1 MYAFIDEDS
10 THKAAT
16 ILSQADNSAQVEL
29 VTGKRIKIKLNQILF
44 TFASPAPQALMAQA
58 VAEAAQID
66 PDFLWELLPQSEL
79 LAVDFAPD
87 YFGGTKTSVTAVQ
100 KAALL
105 IALHAQPAIFNRKG
119 KGLYKPATPEMLAVV
134 KESLAK
140 KAREQA
146 RCDAMVAELVAGQLP
161 PEVQAACP
169 NIAFKP
175 DKNGWAWKA
184 LALAAKQVGTH
195 PTRLLMQRGAFKSH
209 YALHM
214 ARFMAEQFPQGAAHR
229 AIDLP
234 PFIAADLPL
243 ASVQAFSIDDS
254 QTTEIDDAL
263 SVTHLADGNTEVGIH
278 IAAPSLVMPRSSAL
292 DKLAKSRM
300 STVYMPG
307 NKITMLPDAAVAA
320 FSLDEGRPCPAV
332 SLYCTY
338 NPQFECVATRTV
350 TERVPLA
357 ANLRH
362 DVLEEFITTEDVIAG
377 TLPANIPFGKALS
390 YLYALRGVLSVQRD
404 AVRGKPENNNRTD
417 FNFAVAWADESRSD
431 AENATV
437 TITTRKRGSPLDAIV
452 SEMMILANSSWAG
465 LLGKLGVPGVF
476 RGQRFG
482 KVKMS
487 TTPMPHESIGVA
499 QYGWFT
505 SPLRRYS
512 DLVNQAQLL
521 ACVQFGATAALAAP
535 YKPKDVDLYSI
546 VGAFDEQYSAYSTH
560 QSNMERYW
568 CLRWLNQHTA
578 SQGNTQRMDAVVVR
592 PDTVRLRHLPL
603 YIEVAGLPEGA
614 RGRPVVVD
622 VIGWDEL
629 DLSVQA
635 RFAGEGNA
643 DGGAVAAFEA
653 LADDEAQLPLS
664 VAVLLPDADDDAD
677 SDKDKDKD
685 KDADSDKDADANNK
699 APNTAPPTPAQTVA
713 SKPA

>member
-1 MYAFIDEDS
+1 MHVYIDEDS

-16 ILSQADNSAQVEL
+16 LISQSDSSAQVEL
-29 VTGKRIKIKLNQILF
+29 ITGKRIKIKNNQILF
-44 TFASPAPQALMAQA
+44 TFASPAPQALMDAA
-58 VAEAAQID
+58 AAESGQID
-66 PDFLWELLPQSEL
+66 TDFLWELLPQSEFV
-79 LAVDFAPD
+79 AVDFAPD
-87 YFGGTKTSVTAVQ
+87 YFGGTPTAVQ

-105 IALHAQPAIFNRKG
+105 MALHAQPAIFNRKG

-209 YALHM
+209 YDLHM
-214 ARFMAEQFPQGAAHR
+214 ARFMGEEFPQGAAHR
-229 AIDLP
+229 PIELP
-234 PFIAADLPL
+234 PFVAADLPL
-243 ASVQAFSIDDS
+243 ANVQAFSIDDS

-263 SVTHLADGNTEVGIH
+263 SVTHLPDGNTEVGIH
-278 IAAPSLVMPRSSAL
+278 IAAPSLVMPRGSAL
-292 DKLAKSRM
+292 DKLAKNRM

-338 NPQFECVATRTV
+338 NPQFECIATRTV

-377 TLPANIPFGKALS
+377 TLPANIPFGKELS
-390 YLYALRGVLSVQRD
+390 YLYALRGVLSAQRD

-417 FNFAVAWADESRSD
+417 FNFSVAWQDESRSD

-499 QYGWFT
+499 HYGWFT

-512 DLVNQAQLL
+512 DMVNQAQLL
-521 ACVQFGATAALAAP
+521 ACVQYGATAALTAP
-535 YKPKDVDLYSI
+535 YKPKDVDLYGI
-546 VGAFDEQYSAYSTH
+546 VGAFDDKYNAYNTH
-560 QSNMERYW
+560 QSSMERYW
-568 CLRWLNQHTA
+568 CLRWLKQQSKTM
-578 SQGNTQRMDAVVVR
+578 QLDAVVVR
-592 PDTVRLRHLPL
+592 PDTVRLRHVPL
-603 YIEVAGLPEGA
+603 YIEITGIPDGA

-622 VIGWDEL
+622 VLSWDEL

-635 RFAGEGNA
+635 RFVGEGNST
-643 DGGAVAAFEA
+643 GGDVAAFET
-653 LADDEAQLPLS
+653 LNDDDEGPLAAA
-664 VAVLLPDADDDAD
+664 VALPDAEEAETT
-677 SDKDKDKD
+677 
-685 KDADSDKDADANNK
+685 
-699 APNTAPPTPAQTVA
+699 APNPT
-713 SKPA
+713 

>member
-1 MYAFIDEDS
+1 MHVYIDEDS

-16 ILSQADNSAQVEL
+16 LISQADSSSQVEL
-29 VTGKRIKIKLNQILF
+29 VTGKRIKIKNNQILF
-44 TFASPAPQALMAQA
+44 MFASPAPQTLMDAA
-58 VAEAAQID
+58 AAETAQID
-66 PDFLWELLPQSEL
+66 TDFLWELLPQSEFV
-79 LAVDFAPD
+79 AVDFAPD
-87 YFGGTKTSVTAVQ
+87 YFGGNPSAVQ
-100 KAALL
+100 KASLL
-105 IALHAQPAIFNRKG
+105 MALHAQPAIFNRKG
-119 KGLYKPATPEMLAVV
+119 KGLYKPATPDMLAVV

-195 PTRLLMQRGAFKSH
+195 PTRLLMQRGGFKSH
-209 YALHM
+209 YDLHM
-214 ARFMAEQFPQGAAHR
+214 ARFMGEEFPQGSAHR
-229 AIDLP
+229 VIDLP

-243 ASVQAFSIDDS
+243 ANVQAFSIDDS

-278 IAAPSLVMPRSSAL
+278 IAAPSLVMPRGSAL

-307 NKITMLPDAAVAA
+307 SKITMLPDAAVAA

-338 NPQFECVATRTV
+338 NPQFECIATRTV

-362 DVLEEFITTEDVIAG
+362 DVLEKFITTEDVIAG
-377 TLPANIPFGKALS
+377 TLPANIPFGKELS
-390 YLYALRGVLSVQRD
+390 YLYALRGVLSAQRD

-417 FNFAVAWADESRSD
+417 FNFAVTWKDESRTD

-499 QYGWFT
+499 HYGWFT

-512 DLVNQAQLL
+512 DMVNQAQLL
-521 ACVQFGATAALAAP
+521 ACVQYGATAALAAP
-535 YKPKDVDLYSI
+535 YKPKDVDLYGI
-546 VGAFDEQYSAYSTH
+546 VGAFDDKYNAYNAH
-560 QSNMERYW
+560 QSSMERYW
-568 CLRWLNQHTA
+568 CLRWLKQQTKTM
-578 SQGNTQRMDAVVVR
+578 QLDAVVVR
-592 PDTVRLRHLPL
+592 PDTIRLRHVPL
-603 YIEVAGLPEGA
+603 YIEITGIPDGA

-622 VIGWDEL
+622 VLSWDEL

-635 RFAGEGNA
+635 RFVGESNST
-643 DGGAVAAFEA
+643 GGDVAAFET
-653 LADDEAQLPLS
+653 LSDDDDAPLTPA
-664 VAVLLPDADDDAD
+664 VALPDAEDAE
-677 SDKDKDKD
+677 
-685 KDADSDKDADANNK
+685 
-699 APNTAPPTPAQTVA
+699 TTPP
-713 SKPA
+713 KPA